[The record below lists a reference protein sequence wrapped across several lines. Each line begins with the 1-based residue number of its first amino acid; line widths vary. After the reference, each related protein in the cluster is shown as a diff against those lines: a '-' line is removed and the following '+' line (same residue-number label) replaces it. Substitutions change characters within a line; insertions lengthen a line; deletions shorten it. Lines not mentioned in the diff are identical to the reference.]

1 MASPPAPSTPSTSA
15 LVLPLQLAETF
26 RICAPTVV
34 QAALGTLTR
43 ETCDARLAVWSRR
56 AMALAQAELSVD
68 GLENVRSEGSYL
80 LMSNHQ
86 SAYDIF
92 ALFQAFPRSMRMIA
106 KKEMF
111 VLPIMGGGMRAAE
124 FIELDRSNRERA
136 FAALEKAKRV
146 IASGINVWIAPEGT
160 RSDDGALLPFKKGG
174 FVMAEQTG
182 VPILPVTV
190 DGTRN
195 VLPAKDYR
203 VRKGQRVRITFHPA
217 IDPRDYANRRDD
229 LMGAVRERI
238 ASVLST
244 ARPD

>member
-1 MASPPAPSTPSTSA
+1 MARPNGSTSV

-34 QAALGTLTR
+34 QGALGTLTR
-43 ETCDARLAVWSRR
+43 ETCDRRLAVWSRR
-56 AMALAQAELSVD
+56 AMSLARAELEVD
-68 GLENVRSEGSYL
+68 GLEHIDRSRSYL
-80 LMSNHQ
+80 MMSNHQ

-92 ALFQAFPRSMRMIA
+92 ALFAAFPGSMRMIA
-106 KKEMF
+106 KKEVF

-136 FAALEKAKRV
+136 FAALERAKRT

-160 RSDDGALLPFKKGG
+160 RSDDGTLLPFKKGG

-182 VPILPVTV
+182 VPILPVTI
-190 DGTRN
+190 DGTRDI
-195 VLPAKDYR
+195 LPAKDFR
-203 VRKGQRVRITFHPA
+203 VRKGQRAKITFHPA
-217 IDPRDYANRRDD
+217 IDPEPFAGRREA
-229 LMGAVRERI
+229 LMGEVRERI

-244 ARPD
+244 A